1 MASKLNFCP
10 FRNLP
15 ERGTP
20 GHLYFVK
27 DTPTGPEL
35 FLASR
40 DRVLCPVTEFF
51 NIHVTEA
58 PGAPGRDGKDGRDG
72 VDGKDGA
79 PGPKGERGD
88 VCYIGPA
95 EVEAEIKKVR
105 QTLLEYRAAVIG
117 RLRQHVADHSGENS
131 GGVQRLLHLHYTNL
145 LKEIESL

>member
-27 DTPTGPEL
+27 DTPTGAEL

-40 DRVLCPVTEFF
+40 DGVFCPVTEFF

-79 PGPKGERGD
+79 HGAKGDKGDPGDITVVGD
-88 VCYIGPA
+88 A
-95 EVEAEIKKVR
+95 ELQAGVAKLKA
-105 QTLLEYRAAVIG
+105 QKAAVLAKIIFNLEKLG
-117 RLRQHVADHSGENS
+117 NHPVYRVAKQQLEEVKRILEGKN
-131 GGVQRLLHLHYTNL
+131 
-145 LKEIESL
+145 